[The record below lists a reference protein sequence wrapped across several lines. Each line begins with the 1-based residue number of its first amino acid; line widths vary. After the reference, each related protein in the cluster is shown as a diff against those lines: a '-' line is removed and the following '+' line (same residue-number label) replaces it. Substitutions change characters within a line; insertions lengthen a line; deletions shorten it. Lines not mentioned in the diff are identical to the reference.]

1 MTLIELRKLAEAATA
16 GPWVFVNHNN
26 EAHESQPTDD
36 WSVKTGDGLV
46 ICSEPQCSFEKLPSV
61 CSGAYIAAANPAAVI
76 SLLDQIQ
83 ALQAERDHAMQDSQ
97 HWCDK
102 YAALRAERDAL
113 AAKLATPDMFWNAD
127 DAEQMHHSIDEFL
140 NDEICNGVCKVGGK
154 FEIQRAVRLP
164 NIKIKVTAIDDESC
178 EAEYEV
184 IDAAK
189 GGQHEDA

>member
-1 MTLIELRKLAEAATA
+1 MTLIERLRDSNARHDKEADRLCKEAADA
-16 GPWVFVNHNN
+16 I
-26 EAHESQPTDD
+26 E
-36 WSVKTGDGLV
+36 
-46 ICSEPQCSFEKLPSV
+46 
-61 CSGAYIAAANPAAVI
+61 
-76 SLLDQIQ
+76 
-83 ALQAERDHAMQDSQ
+83 ALQAENERLKRD
-97 HWCDK
+97 CDIANLGFETNSK
-102 YAALRAERDAL
+102 TIVAL

-140 NDEICNGVCKVGGK
+140 NDEICNGVCEVGGE

-189 GGQHEDA
+189 GGQQ